1 LIFEGRS
8 VICGPQ
14 GHVLARA
21 PQFEEHI
28 LIADI
33 DVGLVINQRL
43 LDPRRRKLVDVDS
56 VEGMRQVVLQP
67 NAQFQATRDPIET
80 RLVTPLEPL
89 AEVLDAIVLG
99 THDYVRKNGFKKVVV
114 GLSGGIDSSLTAVI
128 AARALG
134 SENVIG
140 VSMPS
145 RYSSQHSRDDAL
157 LLTENIG
164 IEFLVIPIDDTFQAF
179 LNMLEPQFKGTEP
192 NVAEENIQARIRGAL
207 LMALSNKFGWMV
219 LTTGNKS
226 EVGVGYST
234 LYGDTAGGFAIL
246 KDIPKTMIYQIC
258 ELINQN
264 SQKPVIPD
272 SVMTK
277 PPSAELKPDQKD
289 SDALPE
295 YDILDTIL
303 HKYVE
308 ENRSIED
315 IVALGLDRDEVVKVV
330 KMIDR
335 SEYKRRQSPPGIK
348 VMTRAFGKDWRLPIT
363 NFYHPYR

>member
-1 LIFEGRS
+1 
-8 VICGPQ
+8 
-14 GHVLARA
+14 
-21 PQFEEHI
+21 
-28 LIADI
+28 
-33 DVGLVINQRL
+33 
-43 LDPRRRKLVDVDS
+43 
-56 VEGMRQVVLQP
+56 
-67 NAQFQATRDPIET
+67 
-80 RLVTPLEPL
+80 
-89 AEVLDAIVLG
+89 
-99 THDYVRKNGFKKVVV
+99 
-114 GLSGGIDSSLTAVI
+114 
-128 AARALG
+128 
-134 SENVIG
+134 
-140 VSMPS
+140 
-145 RYSSQHSRDDAL
+145 
-157 LLTENIG
+157 
-164 IEFLVIPIDDTFQAF
+164 
-179 LNMLEPQFKGTEP
+179 
-192 NVAEENIQARIRGAL
+192 
-207 LMALSNKFGWMV
+207 
-219 LTTGNKS
+219 
-226 EVGVGYST
+226 
-234 LYGDTAGGFAIL
+234 
-246 KDIPKTMIYQIC
+246 MIYQIC